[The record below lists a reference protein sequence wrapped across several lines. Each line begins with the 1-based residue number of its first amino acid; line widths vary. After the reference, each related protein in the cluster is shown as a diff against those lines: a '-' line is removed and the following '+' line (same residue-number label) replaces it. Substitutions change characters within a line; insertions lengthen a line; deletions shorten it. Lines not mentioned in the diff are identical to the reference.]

1 MRKLRLRDGKA
12 FAQGHTTELRLEPS
26 LVSFVQYYDLKNEL
40 PRTADLGYLVR
51 KFQDLPGAY
60 LGLVK
65 GCVTHVLF

>member
-40 PRTADLGYLVR
+40 PRTTDLGYLVR
-51 KFQDLPGAY
+51 KFQDLPGAES
-60 LGLVK
+60 
-65 GCVTHVLF
+65 T